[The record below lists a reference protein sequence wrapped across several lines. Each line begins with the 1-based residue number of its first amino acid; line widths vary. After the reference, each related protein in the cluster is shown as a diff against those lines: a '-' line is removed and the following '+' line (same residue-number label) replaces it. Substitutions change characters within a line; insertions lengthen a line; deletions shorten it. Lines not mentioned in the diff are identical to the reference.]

1 MAGRLS
7 PVPWLQEITAAGIPL
22 ANGRLYTYLAGTSTE
37 VAVYTDA
44 ALTIAHT
51 NPIILDASGRPP
63 SAIYLTPGVAYKYIL
78 NDSADVLVRSQDNI
92 AAADLAAEIDFG
104 GSLHVYEDVVAADV
118 YTDLPDSWDKEIDG
132 EAAGVSVHFEIN
144 CRAQDATVVT
154 ITCRLFNITANAAV
168 TGSEVAVVNPGNTRT
183 RGVTVAQFSLATGT
197 NRYKAQIKRSVNT
210 TGVAARAR
218 AYT

>member
-7 PVPWLQEITAAGIPL
+7 PVPRLVFAD
-22 ANGRLYTYLAGTSTE
+22 ANGAPYNAGKLYTYTAGTNDLVSTF
-37 VAVYTDA
+37 TDA
-44 ALTIAHT
+44 ALAVANA
-51 NPIILDASGRPP
+51 NPVILDSRG
-63 SAIYLTPGVAYKYIL
+63 SCVVFLTPGVSYKFKL
-78 NDSADVLVRSQDNI
+78 DTSADVTVFTQDNI

-104 GSLHVYEDVVAADV
+104 GSLNLYEDTLAADT
-118 YTDLPDSWDKEIDG
+118 YGDLPDSWDKEIDG
-132 EAAGVSVHFEIN
+132 EAAGLSVHFEIN

-218 AYT
+218 VYT